1 MDGKS
6 EGGRHDRAHGDGASP
21 TLETP
26 LSGHPGASGSRGSG
40 DLSSARFFADASA
53 HDPAPEQIGPYRII
67 RELGRGGMGTVYLA
81 MREDDRFRRQVAL
94 KVIKRGMDTEE
105 ILRRFHLERQVL
117 SALTHPN
124 IARLLDGGAVEDGR
138 PYFVLEY
145 IEGQTIDAF
154 CDANGLNVE
163 QRLRLFQKVCS
174 AVHYA
179 HQNLIVHRDLK
190 PHNILVTLEG
200 EPKLLDFGIAKLI
213 NTQLMQVTMA
223 TGPQMRLMTPEYA
236 SPEQV
241 RGAPVSTAS
250 DVYSLG
256 ALLYELLTGHRPYKF
271 ESRVEQEIVR
281 VVCEVDPERPSSAV
295 SRIEEQRTSDGG
307 TRRVTPETVARVRES
322 DPTRLRRSL
331 SGDLDDIVMKAMEK
345 APPRRYLSAQQLA
358 EDLQRH
364 IDGMPIQAGA
374 SRGAVYKARKFVLR
388 NRGLV
393 SAAAAVLLALL
404 AGLAATTWQWRA
416 AEAARVRARSA
427 AAAAAEVVDGVS
439 RSVQQVDGLIAAS
452 DGGDPAARFED
463 ALARLDEMHRAVDS
477 QEVDVRRSLRRGLV
491 SVAMLLGD
499 RAGGARG
506 PSERDT
512 AAALLAYETAD
523 EMFQRAP
530 DDGPDGLRQAFSLA
544 LRLGDARRYGGDP
557 AGAEAAY
564 GAAAVAARALSAQEG
579 GTQATRQLSAAER
592 SAAVAAMQAGRPEEA
607 LASLERQVLNRED
620 TARREQTVEARRD
633 WTVAL
638 YSLADCQQMLGM
650 MDEAVASFEKCIE
663 VRRGIVAEPPVDRHE
678 RDLAVALTRGL
689 ADLRLRRNE
698 PELALA
704 LIAEAK
710 PTLVRLADSG
720 GDARSATDLIDANI
734 LAARAARDLGQIDDA
749 RRWADEAA
757 ANTDRARRT
766 WPDSPGFVRQDAA
779 VLLLRGDLESAA
791 DAPSDAVAWYRR
803 AVAAYRD
810 LVARMPTDV
819 DVRGLGAALWKL
831 GAAELAAANQVEG
844 EARQRRLGAAHSA
857 LVESLN
863 KHSDLARDGRLPATS
878 AALDE
883 LPKLIAQCEQAMGD

>member
-6 EGGRHDRAHGDGASP
+6 EGGRRDEVLGDGASP

-26 LSGHPGASGSRGSG
+26 LSAGPGSRGSG
-40 DLSSARFFADASA
+40 ELSSARFFADASA
-53 HDPAPEQIGPYRII
+53 HDPTPEQIGPYRII

-81 MREDDRFRRQVAL
+81 VREDDRFRRQVAL

-124 IARLLDGGAVEDGR
+124 IARLLDGGAVADGR

-223 TGPQMRLMTPEYA
+223 TGPQMHLMTPEYA

-295 SRIEEQRTSDGG
+295 SRIEELHTSDGG

-374 SRGAVYKARKFVLR
+374 SRGAVYKARKFVRR

-404 AGLAATTWQWRA
+404 AGLAATTWQWRL
-416 AEAARVRARSA
+416 AEAARDRARTA
-427 AAAAAEVVDGVS
+427 AAAAQEVVEGVS

-452 DGGDPAARFED
+452 DGRDSGPARFED
-463 ALARLDEMHRAVDS
+463 TLARLDEMHRSVEA
-477 QEVDVRRSLRRGLV
+477 QEPEVRSALRRGLV

-523 EMFQRAP
+523 AMFQRAP
-530 DDGPDGLRQAFSLA
+530 DGGPDGLRQAFSLA

-557 AGAEAAY
+557 VGAEAAY
-564 GAAAVAARALSAQEG
+564 AAAAIAARALSAQDG
-579 GTQATRQLSAAER
+579 GVQAARQLSAAER
-592 SAAVAAMQAGRPEEA
+592 SAAVAAMQSGRADDA
-607 LASLERQVLNRED
+607 LVTLERLALSRED
-620 TARREQTVEARRD
+620 TARREQTAQSRRD
-633 WTVAL
+633 WAVAL
-638 YSLADCQQMLGM
+638 STLAECQQMLGM
-650 MDEAVASFEKCIE
+650 TDEAVASFEKCIE
-663 VRRGIVAEPPVDRHE
+663 VRRGLVAEPPVDRHE
-678 RDLAVALTRGL
+678 RDLVVAQTRGL

-710 PTLVRLADSG
+710 PTLVRLAEAG
-720 GDARSATDLIDANI
+720 GDARSATDLIEADL
-734 LAARAARDLGQIDDA
+734 LAARAARDLGRIDDA
-749 RRWADEAA
+749 RRWADEAGA
-757 ANTDRARRT
+757 ELSRARQQ

-779 VLLLRGDLESAA
+779 ALLLRGDLESAA
-791 DAPSDAVAWYRR
+791 GAPSEAVAWYRR

-810 LVARMPTDV
+810 IAAQAPSEV
-819 DVRGLGAALWKL
+819 DERNLGAALWKL
-831 GAAELAAANQVEG
+831 GAAEFAAANQVEG
-844 EARQRRLGAAHSA
+844 EARRRRLAAAHGA
-857 LVESLN
+857 FVESLN
-863 KHSDLARDGRLPATS
+863 RHSDLARDGRLPATS

-883 LPKLIAQCEQAMGD
+883 LPKLIAQCEQAMGN